1 MPQYEIRTKYVID
14 RAEYEIGVLK
24 EAKKYRIEQD
34 PEQEY

>member
-24 EAKKYRIEQD
+24 EAKKYRIEASF
-34 PEQEY
+34 EK